1 MKNRVW
7 RARHP
12 ASALA
17 SSNLLWWEKLPMD
30 VSLSHYVC
38 DNRTTRAGRQS
49 MLTCGAGTR
58 STIDA
63 RALRVID
70 RVPKPRA
77 ADGKLS
83 EVSLMKSGRG
93 PCASAAASS
102 SALGTNRR
110 KITHT
115 STSIWA
121 RPVTSSAPIALR
133 YSVSIRAW
141 VRTKLIRQIVLMVTW
156 SELKNSNTASLIM
169 QAAANQRHRPAFG
182 AVHDNRERSGLV
194 RMQASRRPNQR

>member
-1 MKNRVW
+1 MENYPKFHNEVG
-7 RARHP
+7 ARTVRIGCR
-12 ASALA
+12 
-17 SSNLLWWEKLPMD
+17 EFK
-30 VSLSHYVC
+30 C
-38 DNRTTRAGRQS
+38 
-49 MLTCGAGTR
+49 
-58 STIDA
+58 
-63 RALRVID
+63 
-70 RVPKPRA
+70 
-77 ADGKLS
+77 
-83 EVSLMKSGRG
+83 
-93 PCASAAASS
+93 
-102 SALGTNRR
+102 LGTNRR

-182 AVHDNRERSGLV
+182 AVHDNRERSGLRQDASVTTAEPAIAVARDRVIDHVVDHPQDEVEDPFQCQRGSV
-194 RMQASRRPNQR
+194 RGMRSTDLDFYIALAVRQEGKGFRVINGHDAGRDAPSHSCRPL